1 MKTYYEV
8 PTQVVFCDLDN
19 IDECGKSLRIGGIA
33 YADKIIC
40 GCCGGTIDIVD
51 YLADFEY
58 VMKNGEIDEYE
69 PIEELDWVDISEAIV
84 GE

>member
-1 MKTYYEV
+1 MKTYFDD
-8 PTQVVFCDLDN
+8 PTQVVFYDLDN
-19 IDECGKSLRIGGIA
+19 TDECSKPLRIGGIA

-58 VMKNGEIDEYE
+58 AMENCETAVYE
-69 PIEELDWVDISEAIV
+69 PLEELSWVDISEAIV